1 MIYGKIYLMKY
12 KKLTLVSG
20 LLAAAALVYAGKHY
34 VDAQKEAKL
43 AQIIKEVRAFFATFG
58 DIATV
63 YIDQQ
68 LSGKVET
75 KGGVVM
81 TDGQVYQ
88 FDYLAGEIFYKE
100 TAL

>member
-12 KKLTLVSG
+12 KKLALASG
-20 LLAAAALVYAGKHY
+20 LLVAAVLAYAGKHY
-34 VDAQKEAKL
+34 VDTQREAKL
-43 AQIIKEVRAFFATFG
+43 AQIIREVRALFATFG

-68 LSGKVET
+68 LSSKIET

-81 TDGQVYQ
+81 TDGRVYQ